1 MTHHERLHTK
11 GILRRGTPKTG
22 FRYLTADGRKVG
34 AAEVRRIGDLK
45 IPPAWTEVAINPLA
59 GGLVQAVGKDAAG
72 RWQYLYHE
80 RHTKKQ
86 EQKKFARLIKFA
98 EALPQMR
105 RAVTRDLRQPG
116 LGREKVLACILR
128 ILATC
133 YLRPGSQVYAN
144 ENGSY
149 GIATL
154 RARHVHVKG
163 DLIEFDFPGKSG
175 VQQHRELKDRK
186 VARVVRQLL
195 KDRRSDVFKYLNAE
209 GKFVD
214 IKRGHINDYIKE
226 VMGTRFSAKD
236 FRTWAGTL
244 ACACS
249 LARAGVDVEESKA
262 ARKKKVVAAINE
274 ASSIL
279 GNTPAVCRSSYIC
292 PAIIENF
299 DKGKVINRYF
309 QTVEHLLQERAHG
322 LHQAEHALLKFL
334 KSNANGSAGKN
345 RNGRK

>member
-1 MTHHERLHTK
+1 MTHREKLHTK
-11 GILRRGTPKTG
+11 GILRKGTPKTG
-22 FRYLTADGRKVG
+22 FRYVTAEGKKVS
-34 AAEVRRIGDLK
+34 AAELQRINDLK
-45 IPPAWTEVAINPLA
+45 IPPAWTEVAINPVA
-59 GGLVQAVGKDAAG
+59 SGLVQAVGQDAAS

-80 RHTKKQ
+80 RHVKKQ
-86 EQKKFARLIKFA
+86 DLKKFARIIKFA

-105 RAVTRDLRQPG
+105 RTVTRDLKQPG

-133 YLRPGSQVYAN
+133 YMRPGSQVYAN

-149 GIATL
+149 GISTL
-154 RARHVHVKG
+154 RARHVSVKG

-186 VARVVRQLL
+186 VARVVRELL
-195 KDRRSDVFKYLNAE
+195 KDRRSEVFKYLDAE

-214 IKRGHINDYIKE
+214 IKRRHINDYIKE

-244 ACACS
+244 AAACA
-249 LARAGVDVEESKA
+249 LARAGADIEDSPA
-262 ARKKKVVAAINE
+262 TRKRKIVAAIKE
-274 ASSIL
+274 AATVL

-292 PAIIENF
+292 PAIFENF
-299 DKGKVINRYF
+299 EKGRVINRYF
-309 QTVEHLLQERAHG
+309 QTVEQLLQERAHG
-322 LHQAEHALLKFL
+322 LHKAEKALLRFL
-334 KSNANGSAGKN
+334 KSNANSNGKTN
-345 RNGRK
+345 ARSRR

>member
-1 MTHHERLHTK
+1 
-11 GILRRGTPKTG
+11 
-22 FRYLTADGRKVG
+22 
-34 AAEVRRIGDLK
+34 
-45 IPPAWTEVAINPLA
+45 VAINPVA

-80 RHTKKQ
+80 RHVKKQ
-86 EQKKFARLIKFA
+86 EQKKFARIIKFA

-105 RAVTRDLRQPG
+105 RTVTRDLKPPG

-133 YLRPGSQVYAN
+133 YMRPGSQVYAN

-149 GIATL
+149 GISTL
-154 RARHVHVKG
+154 RARHVNVKG

-186 VARVVRQLL
+186 VAQVVRQLL
-195 KDRRSDVFKYLNAE
+195 KDRRSEVFKYLDAE

-214 IKRGHINDYIKE
+214 IKRRHINDYIKE

-249 LARAGVDVEESKA
+249 LARAGAETQDTKA
-262 ARKKKVVAAINE
+262 ARKKKIVVAIKE
-274 ASSIL
+274 AATIL

-292 PAIIENF
+292 PAIFESF
-299 DKGKVINRYF
+299 EKGKVINRYF
-309 QTVEHLLQERAHG
+309 QTVEQLLQERAHG
-322 LHQAEHALLKFL
+322 LHKAEKALLRFL
-334 KSNANGSAGKN
+334 KSNANGAARKN
-345 RNGRK
+345 GSSRK